1 MSEFQA
7 LREAVRWLWSV
18 RAKLNPTEAFDDA
31 DGESP
36 DITRHH
42 KFSGY
47 FTGPS
52 VMAFLTSI
60 NCQCFDIENNSI
72 CVFLF

>member
-18 RAKLNPTEAFDDA
+18 RAQLNPTEALDDA

-36 DITRHH
+36 DITRYHN
-42 KFSGY
+42 FSGY
-47 FTGPS
+47 FPGPS
-52 VMAFLTSI
+52 LIVFLASMNI
-60 NCQCFDIENNSI
+60 DIENN
-72 CVFLF
+72 